1 MHGATVDHRT
11 MQTVVLDAEWDPRSD
26 YEPTAEER
34 EIKKAQNS
42 ANVWRHPEVRI
53 EDRERPEPAADEVLV
68 NIEYAG
74 ICGSDVAMTEIDDDG
89 YMHYSAYTR
98 LPNVIGHEFSGT
110 VAETGSDADL
120 FEEGEPVTAE
130 VTDYCG
136 RCQQCR
142 RGFHG
147 HCENFEQLG
156 FTISGA
162 FAEYV
167 VVSEKI
173 LWSVSSLESA
183 YDDEDDLLRAA
194 ATVEPS
200 TISHYGL
207 FGRAEGIQ
215 PGDYHIYHGIGPIG
229 LTGMNVSRAGG
240 AAKVI
245 AFEPSDE
252 RREIA
257 KALGFEYVYNP
268 MDVDPVETVA
278 NLTNERG
285 ADVHVETSGVVT
297 QTYPIIEDTLAER
310 ANVVHIS
317 NAATAPAVDTRK
329 YQGSSAQLYGS
340 EGHTGQEVYP
350 HVIRL
355 MAAGKLDNLPI
366 VTSTFSLSEADDALE
381 RATKRVDGKVL
392 IDI

>member
-1 MHGATVDHRT
+1 ME
-11 MQTVVLDAEWDPRSD
+11 TVVLDAEWDPRSD

-34 EIKKAQNS
+34 ENKKAQNS
-42 ANVWRHPEVRI
+42 ANVRRHPEVRI

-68 NIEYAG
+68 QVEYAG
-74 ICGSDVAMTEIDDDG
+74 ICGSDVAMTETDDDG
-89 YMHYSAYTR
+89 YVHYSAYTR

-110 VAETGSDADL
+110 VVETGSDATL

-156 FTISGA
+156 FTIPGA

-167 VVSEKI
+167 AVPEKI

-183 YDDEDDLLRAA
+183 YDDEDALLRAA

-200 TISHYGL
+200 TITYYGL

-215 PGDYHIYHGIGPIG
+215 PGDYHVYHGAGPIG

-252 RREIA
+252 RREVA
-257 KALGFEYVYNP
+257 NDLGFEHVYNP
-268 MDVDPVETVA
+268 IDVNPVETVDEV
-278 NLTNERG
+278 TSGRG
-285 ADVHVETSGVVT
+285 ADVHVETSGAAT
-297 QTYPIIEDTLAER
+297 QTYPVIEDTLAEG

-317 NAATAPAVDTRK
+317 NAGTSPPVDTRK

-340 EGHTGQEVYP
+340 EGHTGQDVYP

-366 VTSTFSLSEADDALE
+366 VTSTYPLSEAADALE
-381 RATKRVDGKVL
+381 QATKRVDGKVL